1 MSDKQCPYL
10 IDISKNQR
18 KQAKCDI
25 DDNICPYIRFCKDR
39 NKIVSSPLYTMYG
52 CGRQK
57 KYEENLSK

>member
-39 NKIVSSPLYTMYG
+39 NKIAKIIELVRN
-52 CGRQK
+52 C
-57 KYEENLSK
+57 